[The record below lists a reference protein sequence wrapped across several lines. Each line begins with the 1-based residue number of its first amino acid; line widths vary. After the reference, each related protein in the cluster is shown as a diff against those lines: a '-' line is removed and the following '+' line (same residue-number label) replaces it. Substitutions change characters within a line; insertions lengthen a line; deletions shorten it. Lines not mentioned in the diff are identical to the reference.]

1 VKKTPVEKAPATGAP
16 GKKTAPVKKAAAILK
31 GKVAKKE
38 SGPVTKDSGEEK
50 AKTWDALKYNPRWK
64 AGSRKYGCVTLYTDT
79 TNKLYRIKP
88 GKGRRDHTMRK
99 WGNESWRDVVKI
111 VKALPQC

>member
-1 VKKTPVEKAPATGAP
+1 MWRKHPRRGHP
-16 GKKTAPVKKAAAILK
+16 GKKTTPVKEAAAILK

-38 SGPVTKDSGEEK
+38 SGPVTKDSGEEN
-50 AKTWDALKYNPRWK
+50 AKTRDALKYNPRWK

-88 GKGRRDHTMRK
+88 GKGKRDHTMRK